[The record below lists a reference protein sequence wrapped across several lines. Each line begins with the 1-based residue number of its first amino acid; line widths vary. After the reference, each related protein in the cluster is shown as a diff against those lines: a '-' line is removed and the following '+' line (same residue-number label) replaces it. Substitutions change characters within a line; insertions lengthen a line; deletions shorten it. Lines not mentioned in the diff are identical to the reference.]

1 MPNWNSIQYEK
12 FLKDRTQPAIDLANR
27 LEKFA
32 PNSILD
38 LGCGPGNSTKVLKDR
53 FPNAKIIGADNSDEM
68 LEKARGLYP
77 DIEFIILDA
86 NGDLYEINEKFD
98 IVFSNACIQWL
109 PNHNELLPK
118 LMTLLKP
125 NGILA
130 IQIPMQRVHPVH
142 IIINELE
149 STAKWSDKI
158 TPRQYNNLTTEEY
171 FDVLS
176 DISNDFEIWE
186 TTYCHRM
193 PSYESIVEWYKGTGL
208 RPYLEQ
214 LSESDAEDFVNDV
227 FVKLKQ
233 SYKMQKKGEILFRFP
248 RLFFIVKKL

>member
-1 MPNWNSIQYEK
+1 MPNWNPIQYEK

-27 LEKFA
+27 LEDFA

-38 LGCGPGNSTKVLKDR
+38 LGCGPGNSTKVLKDK
-53 FPNAKIIGADNSDEM
+53 FPTAKIIGADNSDEM
-68 LEKARGLYP
+68 LKKARELYP
-77 DIEFIILDA
+77 DIEFIYLDA
-86 NGDLYEINEKFD
+86 NGDLNEVNEKFD

-130 IQIPMQRVHPVH
+130 IQIPMQREHPVH
-142 IIINELE
+142 IIINELVN
-149 STAKWSDKI
+149 TTKWNDKI
-158 TPRQYNNLTTEEY
+158 TPRQYNNLTTEEC

-176 DISNDFEIWE
+176 HISNDFEIWE

-193 PSYESIVEWYKGTGL
+193 PSYESIIEWYKGTGL

-214 LSESDAEDFVNDV
+214 LTENDSKEFINDV
-227 FVKLKQ
+227 YSKLKHQ
-233 SYKMQKKGEILFRFP
+233 YKVQNNGEILFRFP
-248 RLFFIVKKL
+248 RLFFIIKM